1 MKNFI
6 YLAALFFSLFL
17 FSLPGKAATNITVK
31 HPITIEGTSNEEKP
45 LTNKVIELQGPS
57 SSTDFYYSLEESVRN
72 KKHSANFHLEHS
84 ELLKSPSS
92 FTVQVDGLPVK
103 SISLA
108 GKKTNNSVTIDLP
121 KRALTKGD
129 HTITASF
136 YGVVKEGVCV
146 APGDQGNWLKIDV
159 LSTISSF
166 AKEKKEIALSDY
178 PSAFQT
184 GNTQI
189 VLPDNPSTA
198 TLNSAYQLAAFLSE
212 EEDSEA
218 TVTRETHLRSVK
230 GPVIFIGAKDEFKT
244 SEIQRIF
251 SKANVSYKDGISL
264 KSGILHNQG
273 SKNEVPALF
282 VTADSSSTI
291 EQRIDLLL
299 KEDLTKQL
307 SGKQMTVDQLP
318 QSKKKDG
325 THIKLNELG
334 FKSETLSGGNTTSKD
349 YYVSLPRMEEDNQA
363 NLHLYLKKSATMPA
377 KDEANGRKTELILYV
392 NDVPHSI
399 DLSKLKKTQSGIYE
413 ANVPIQTNLLNK
425 HSLVDLRF
433 EVTGFQLEDPC
444 EHTGERFELYIDGD
458 STLNLAKK
466 ANNTVFSL
474 RDYPN
479 AFDHQT
485 LIIMPNQKQVSDSQ
499 MLALYKTLFI
509 NGELPPI
516 KLKKEKEVSQ
526 AELQKYALIFAGEA
540 NDFNLLKDRRDQL
553 PLSDEKLM
561 EEGFLPQSV
570 ASTAYIT
577 QNFWQSSEPLLVLE
591 NREQSLKDDDFYRQL
606 KNSSANKSAAVE
618 TKDGR
623 FIVSTKKVTETNNV
637 SKKDTR
643 KQAVHYIVGFVVLIA
658 AIALILYMAIRRKKK
673 NTTNNEK

>member
-1 MKNFI
+1 MRNII
-6 YLAALFFSLFL
+6 YFAALFFSLFL

-57 SSTDFYYSLEESVRN
+57 SSTDFYYSLEESERN
-72 KKHSANFHLEHS
+72 KKHSATFHLEHS
-84 ELLKSPSS
+84 ELLKSSSS
-92 FTVQVDGLPVK
+92 FTVKVDGLPVK

-218 TVTRETHLRSVK
+218 TVSRETHLRSVK

-244 SEIQRIF
+244 SEIQRIL

-264 KSGILHNQG
+264 KSGILNNQG

-282 VTADSSSTI
+282 VTADSGSTI

-307 SGKQMTVDQLP
+307 SGQQMTVDQLP

-363 NLHLYLKKSATMPA
+363 NLHLYLKKSATMPV
-377 KDEANGRKTELILYV
+377 KDKENDRKTELILYV

-485 LIIMPNQKQVSDSQ
+485 LIIMPNQKQVNDSQ

-526 AELQKYALIFAGEA
+526 AELQKYALIFTGEA

-553 PLSDEKLM
+553 PLSDEKMM
-561 EEGFLPQSV
+561 EEGFLPQAV

-591 NREQSLKDDDFYRQL
+591 SREQSLQDDVFYRQL
-606 KNSSANKSAAVE
+606 KNSNANKSAAVE

-623 FIVSTKKVTETNNV
+623 FIVSTKKVTEINNV
-637 SKKDTR
+637 SKNDTK
-643 KQAVHYIVGFVVLIA
+643 KQAVPYIVGFVILIA